1 MFILTDG
8 VNYVAENPM
17 KTDEYISTT
26 SSVQAKEFT
35 YKKARSLIQSKKKSL
50 AWIKRFHMMN
60 LENGKIDN
68 SFQYR
73 QGNGGAYIGEKD
85 IEFDESI
92 MGLIYDEANS
102 IMSLAAWDM
111 KRLTVYEELLRQ
123 GLSKYD
129 SADSDIEHALQKYK
143 EDNDGKKPQAHK
155 MAKIGYLLDEVRD
168 KRKHIKRCLKYI
180 DVMKNAIKNNY
191 SVEKIKSEL
200 EKSMQGKYK
209 GRTDYYRMALDMLG

>member
-26 SSVQAKEFT
+26 SSIQAKEFT

-50 AWIKRFHMMN
+50 AWIKGFHMMN
-60 LENGKIDN
+60 LENGQIDKTV
-68 SFQYR
+68 QHYK
-73 QGNGGAYIGEKD
+73 GNDGIYIGEKD

-92 MGLIYDEANS
+92 IGLIYDETNS
-102 IMSLAAWDM
+102 IMSLSAWDI

-129 SADSDIEHALQKYK
+129 CADSDIEHALQKYR
-143 EDNDGKKPQAHK
+143 EDNGGKKPQAHK
-155 MAKIGYLLDEVRD
+155 MAKIGYMLDEIRD
-168 KRKHIKRCLKYI
+168 KRKHIKQCLKYI
-180 DVMKNAIKNNY
+180 DVMKNAVKNNY
-191 SVEKIKSEL
+191 SVEKIKAEL
-200 EKSMQGKYK
+200 TKSMQGEYK